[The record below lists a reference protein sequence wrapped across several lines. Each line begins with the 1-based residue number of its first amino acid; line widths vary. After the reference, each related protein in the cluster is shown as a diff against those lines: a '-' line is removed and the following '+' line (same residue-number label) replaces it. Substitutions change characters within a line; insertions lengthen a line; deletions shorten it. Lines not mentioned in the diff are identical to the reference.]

1 MSSLISRLEKL
12 ESMVPD
18 ADSIINSIIR
28 FIVDKADIKKEV
40 NYIKPRGS
48 DHAYIRQQSEDE
60 DSFIDRAC
68 KDYRKEINASEKQV
82 LLFLA
87 YSK

>member
-12 ESMVPD
+12 ESRVPD
-18 ADSIINSIIR
+18 ADSVINSIIR
-28 FIVDKADIKKEV
+28 LIVDKADMEKEV
-40 NYIKPRGS
+40 NYIKPRNS
-48 DHAYIRQQSEDE
+48 DHVYVRQQSEDE

-68 KDYRKEINASEKQV
+68 KEYRKEINASEKQV

-87 YSK
+87 DRK

>member
-12 ESMVPD
+12 ESRVPD
-18 ADSIINSIIR
+18 ADSVINSIIR
-28 FIVDKADIKKEV
+28 LIVDKADMEKEV
-40 NYIKPRGS
+40 NYIKPRNS
-48 DHAYIRQQSEDE
+48 DHVYVRQQSEDE

-68 KDYRKEINASEKQV
+68 KEYRKEINASEKQV

-87 YSK
+87 DSK